1 MSTVRSLSRTSGRGL
16 GPVIYYS
23 KVRLREGQVERLSRL
38 GVFVHHPVA
47 AHHSYAYAFLLYLR
61 ASGVAAIINKT
72 KQNKELG
79 GQFFGPYV
87 VNQVFTTRLV
97 Q

>member
-1 MSTVRSLSRTSGRGL
+1 M
-16 GPVIYYS
+16 
-23 KVRLREGQVERLSRL
+23 
-38 GVFVHHPVA
+38 HHPVA

-61 ASGVAAIINKT
+61 ASGVAVIINKT